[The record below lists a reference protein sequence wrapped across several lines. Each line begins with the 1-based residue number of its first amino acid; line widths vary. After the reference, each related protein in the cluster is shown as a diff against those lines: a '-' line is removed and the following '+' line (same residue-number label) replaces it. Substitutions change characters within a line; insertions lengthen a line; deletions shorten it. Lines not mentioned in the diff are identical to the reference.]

1 MNLFFCIV
9 AVVGAVALVFI
20 VSKLGDEGNR
30 RGKGRY
36 R

>member
-1 MNLFFCIV
+1 MELFYCIV
-9 AVVGAVALVFI
+9 AVLCAGALVFI
-20 VSKLGDEGNR
+20 VSKLGDDNR